1 MAKSSTSDLTI
12 LVIRVRQYGP
22 SSFTASTPN
31 QGFYRSASSEKSFE
45 DAVEE
50 LLARHFPGRLADVR
64 QIPHNSAAVSALGV
78 KPDRND
84 ADAIETRWF
93 TAEVEIAD

>member
-1 MAKSSTSDLTI
+1 MAQTSLSDLTA

-22 SSFTASTPN
+22 SSFVASAPK
-31 QGFYRSASSEKSFE
+31 QGMLRTGSSEKSFE

-50 LLARHFPGRLADVR
+50 LLARHYPGRLAEVR

-84 ADAIETRWF
+84 ADAIESRWF